1 LSLKKVIFT
10 GFVSENEKLELLE
23 SATSFITISHSD
35 VHTIAAQEAMAMGVP
50 IILSKA
56 SDWPEIDEYN
66 AGVTI
71 DTDVKSVEDA
81 IKKMLDKNTNLSKY
95 GENAKKLIKE
105 RFLIESLIPKY
116 EKMFETVIER
126 YDKNLC

>member
-1 LSLKKVIFT
+1 VIFT

-23 SATSFITISHSD
+23 LATSFITISHSD

-66 AGVTI
+66 AGMTI
-71 DTDVKSVEDA
+71 DIDVKSVEIA
-81 IKKMLDKNTNLSKY
+81 IKKMLNDENLSTY
-95 GENAKKLIKE
+95 GENAKRLIKD

-116 EKMFETVIER
+116 EKMFKDVIE
-126 YDKNLC
+126 KFEKMN